1 MKGGGPPGGIPAQP
15 PGYWRGARA
24 RWKFARSYPLNMR
37 TTKELRDKIEAAA
50 TVSGRSLVQEVEF
63 RLEQSFQMDDAAKQS
78 ETVAVVAVKAAL
90 KVVED
95 LLARGASAKALGLAV
110 ERVGAAAAEADFE
123 KDLTK
128 KEDDNGKAS

>member
-1 MKGGGPPGGIPAQP
+1 
-15 PGYWRGARA
+15 
-24 RWKFARSYPLNMR
+24 MR

-78 ETVAVVAVKAAL
+78 ETVAVKAAL